1 MMSKPLAVPGV
12 GLAAA
17 ADDELV
23 LAPDHHVLRLAV
35 APPPGLGW
43 VVRGGGGVLTLDVDQ
58 NRRPRALGLKS
69 VMRHAWRVSHTSRVS
84 TFRNMWSLGRTPRI
98 GDNLGLHQS
107 SRKKSRTQKI
117 IKSFNH

>member
-69 VMRHAWRVSHTSRVS
+69 DAACMAGESYIAGEHIPEHVVSWPNPADWRQSRIA
-84 TFRNMWSLGRTPRI
+84 PI
-98 GDNLGLHQS
+98 I
-107 SRKKSRTQKI
+107 TQ
-117 IKSFNH
+117 